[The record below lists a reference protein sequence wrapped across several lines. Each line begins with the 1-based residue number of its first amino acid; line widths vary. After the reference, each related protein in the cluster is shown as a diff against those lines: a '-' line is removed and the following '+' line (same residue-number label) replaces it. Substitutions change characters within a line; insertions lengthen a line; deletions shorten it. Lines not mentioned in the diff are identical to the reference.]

1 MMPSVPPDR
10 ERVPVEELVDLGQLE
25 RDGRRPTPARLRAAL
40 PRGWVLEKDGLHAR
54 RDLRRLFREGWI
66 LLCGMVIFGGV
77 SAALFWSVLPRGWA
91 GVGRLA
97 LGVGVLLV
105 AGGIAA
111 PLITRALNRRGKRK
125 G

>member
-1 MMPSVPPDR
+1 
-10 ERVPVEELVDLGQLE
+10 
-25 RDGRRPTPARLRAAL
+25 
-40 PRGWVLEKDGLHAR
+40 VLEKDGLHAR

-111 PLITRALNRRGKRK
+111 PLITRALNRRGNRK

>member
-1 MMPSVPPDR
+1 MMPSVPPDH

-40 PRGWVLEKDGLHAR
+40 PRGWVLEEDGLHAR
-54 RDLRRLFREGWI
+54 RDLRLLFREGWI

-77 SAALFWSVLPRGWA
+77 SAALFWSVLPSGWA

-111 PLITRALNRRGKRK
+111 PLITRALNWRGKRE